1 MRTVRLN
8 HVSELRRRSTL
19 AAESCVCPVCV
30 ERLVLALR
38 ICVLHLASDLL
49 LHGHVPSSHARA
61 AGYLLVTVHAMNSVI
76 HVHVTVPVEFTLY
89 SAKI

>member
-61 AGYLLVTVHAMNSVI
+61 AGYLLVSVHAMNSVI
-76 HVHVTVPVEFTLY
+76 RVPVPVEFALY